1 MPEKGDDTVKNIVNP
16 KEKTKKTKSA
26 GDIISKCRSKT
37 LVKIIQNLTEEQR
50 AAVVDIGFG
59 GLLELKIEAI
69 PMSIVPMIVN
79 YFEHNSYM
87 LKPTITK
94 EFLLSKY
101 DVFCLPK
108 EGDRVQ
114 LTATGNSKQ
123 SQEDNLKNEW
133 RLKFGVEGNSNGI
146 KMNELA
152 NRLMECRE
160 SGDKFKKMFVVYSM
174 SSFLAPVANYFVDFK
189 LLRAVEDV
197 NRIRHMDWC
206 SYIFDQ
212 VVESVRKVKK
222 GNTFFCGCTL
232 FLIISYF
239 HRIEYRGQPMPHSI
253 PLIKHWT
260 EEMFNERAKAES
272 DTGCLGSGLVA
283 RITFPICLQSTDKR
297 DGKQREVTNNAAENE
312 DSESEYM
319 LIKLPKGI
327 ESDEKIDARTTDKI
341 HALILKM
348 KRDSDL
354 FHERNAM
361 HFKEFKEL
369 TEASPPARTEEGTSE
384 PVLSPTQPFFRDPVF
399 HHYIDSLT
407 KMTKNVKFFSEDV
420 PPFEDTNNVNTEIEQ
435 QNEYADVI
443 RNVERDITDLTD
455 NVIRDVEDDGDL
467 GQFNEEGLEENERED
482 EVVGGMKM
490 AV

>member
-1 MPEKGDDTVKNIVNP
+1 MPEK
-16 KEKTKKTKSA
+16 
-26 GDIISKCRSKT
+26 
-37 LVKIIQNLTEEQR
+37 EEQR

-69 PMSIVPMIVN
+69 PI
-79 YFEHNSYM
+79 YM
-87 LKPTITK
+87 LRPTITK
-94 EFLLSKY
+94 EFLLSKYDVY

-160 SGDKFKKMFVVYSM
+160 SGDEFKKMFVVYNIS
-174 SSFLAPVANYFVDFK
+174 
-189 LLRAVEDV
+189 AVEDV
-197 NRIRHMDWC
+197 NRIRHMDWR

-222 GNTFFCGCTL
+222 GNTLFCGCTL

-239 HRIEYRGQPMPHSI
+239 HRIEYRGQAMPHSI

-260 EEMFNERAKAES
+260 DEMYNERAKAES
-272 DTGCLGSGLVA
+272 DTGCLGNGLVA
-283 RITFPICLQSTDKR
+283 RITFPICLQSTDER

-327 ESDEKIDARTTDKI
+327 ESDEKIDARTTDISFKYFI
-341 HALILKM
+341 HFTLK
-348 KRDSDL
+348 KCNFITHR
-354 FHERNAM
+354 
-361 HFKEFKEL
+361 
-369 TEASPPARTEEGTSE
+369 
-384 PVLSPTQPFFRDPVF
+384 
-399 HHYIDSLT
+399 
-407 KMTKNVKFFSEDV
+407 KN
-420 PPFEDTNNVNTEIEQ
+420 
-435 QNEYADVI
+435 
-443 RNVERDITDLTD
+443 
-455 NVIRDVEDDGDL
+455 
-467 GQFNEEGLEENERED
+467 
-482 EVVGGMKM
+482 
-490 AV
+490 